1 MDNCVLVSVSPD
13 RPNIYYD
20 VLPRTNMEDDLKF
33 LIDSLRDKNVNA
45 SRVIVYCRTLDA
57 CANIFSHFHTELGS
71 NSYYP
76 SWSDTICSNRLFG
89 MFHASTPEKNKE
101 TILKSLTDPNGV
113 VRIVFATVAL
123 GMGINLRGVNTIIH
137 YGAPHSID
145 DYFQESGRGGR
156 TGESARSIV
165 YWKRTDCPLRKQL
178 HTVRDHEVA
187 AVRRSLDNDSLCHRY
202 WLLDYFE
209 KSWASCGK
217 DPKTCCDICA
227 KTQREG

>member
-1 MDNCVLVSVSPD
+1 
-13 RPNIYYD
+13 
-20 VLPRTNMEDDLKF
+20 
-33 LIDSLRDKNVNA
+33 
-45 SRVIVYCRTLDA
+45 
-57 CANIFSHFHTELGS
+57 
-71 NSYYP
+71 
-76 SWSDTICSNRLFG
+76 

-101 TILKSLTDPNGV
+101 TILKSLTDPKGV
-113 VRIVFATVAL
+113 VRVVFATVAL

-137 YGAPHSID
+137 YVAPHSID

-178 HTVRDHEVA
+178 HTVRDREVA
-187 AVRRSLDNDSLCHRY
+187 AVRRYLDNDSLCRRY

-217 DPKTCCDICA
+217 DPKTCCDICT
-227 KTQREG
+227 KKQREG